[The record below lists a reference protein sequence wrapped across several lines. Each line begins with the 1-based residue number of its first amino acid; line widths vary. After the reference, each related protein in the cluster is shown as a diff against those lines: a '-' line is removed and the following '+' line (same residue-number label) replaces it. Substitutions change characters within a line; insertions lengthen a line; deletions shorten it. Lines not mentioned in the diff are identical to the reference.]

1 MMRKLSTVLL
11 LALVLVIISTAAL
24 AEFLVI
30 DSVLGMRSKDIPGIG
45 GMSQGDVAMEAALLA
60 LSVEGW
66 DLAVYGAYLDDF
78 GPPGWSGGIEWGVL
92 GIPAAESDDW
102 GYDVCEE
109 CAVRNLM
116 FHTDDTVY
124 RMSHDICEPSP
135 LGVISGFMSSPD
147 WFHCGV
153 VDWGVFYID
162 TDDPVATTS
171 SSWGLVKALYR

>member
-78 GPPGWSGGIEWGVL
+78 GPQGGV
-92 GIPAAESDDW
+92 AALN
-102 GYDVCEE
+102 GE
-109 CAVRNLM
+109 CLA
-116 FHTDDTVY
+116 
-124 RMSHDICEPSP
+124 SP
-135 LGVISGFMSSPD
+135 QRSPMT
-147 WFHCGV
+147 GAMTYV
-153 VDWGVFYID
+153 KSALS
-162 TDDPVATTS
+162 AT
-171 SSWGLVKALYR
+171 